1 MARANTADIADN
13 TKKKRGY
20 WSLLGRDIKKTWIL
34 YLFLAPS
41 LIYLFLFSY
50 MPLYGIQ
57 IAFKNFKSSTGIWGS
72 EWIGFQHFENFFNSF
87 HFWDLLSN
95 TIIISLYALIAG
107 FPIPIILALILNYM
121 QNQKYKKF
129 VQTVTYAP
137 HFISTVVFVGMLTT
151 LLASDG
157 VINQI
162 IGLLGVDPIGFMTN
176 PKYFRHIYVWSGVLQ
191 SMGWSSIIYISTL
204 AGVSPELHEAAVV
217 DGATKFQRAWYIDL
231 PSIMPTAI
239 ILLILSAG
247 SILNVGFEKAFLMQ
261 NPVNIDYS
269 EIISTYVY
277 KVGIQGAQ
285 YSYSTAIGL
294 FNNIVNF
301 IIVLSVN
308 KFSKFVSGT
317 SLW

>member
-1 MARANTADIADN
+1 M
-13 TKKKRGY
+13 TKAIQNNSASKSKY
-20 WSLLGRDIKKTWIL
+20 WSKLGKDIKRTWIL
-34 YLFLAPS
+34 YVFLAPS

-50 MPLYGIQ
+50 LPLYGIQ
-57 IAFKNFKSSTGIWGS
+57 IAFKNFKPNLGIWES
-72 EWIGFQHFENFFNSF
+72 DWIGFQHFESFFNSY

-95 TIIISLYALIAG
+95 TIILSLYALIAG

-121 QNQKYKKF
+121 KNQRYKKF
-129 VQTVTYAP
+129 VQTITYAP
-137 HFISTVVFVGMLTT
+137 HFISTVVFVGMITT

-157 VINQI
+157 VVNQI
-162 IGLLGVDPIGFMTN
+162 LGILGIDPIGFMTN
-176 PKYFRHIYVWSGVLQ
+176 PQYFRHVYVWSGVIQ
-191 SMGWSSIIYISTL
+191 GMGWSSIIYISTL
-204 AGVSPELHEAAVV
+204 ASVSPELHEAATV
-217 DGATKFQRAWYIDL
+217 DGATKFQRIRYIDF
-231 PSIMPTAI
+231 PSLLPTAI

-261 NPVNIDYS
+261 NPVNLDYS

-277 KVGIQGAQ
+277 KVGIQSAQ

-301 IIVLSVN
+301 IIVIIVN
-308 KFSKFVSGT
+308 KFSKVASGT